1 MSSKYKVLNQINNI
15 VGKVLEENE
24 ELNLKLSTYQNAAL
38 NNVDTETGREYSPL
52 IDYVGD
58 LLANKINDIYLSYN
72 FDIKYNENGISKTLE
87 QVYEYQ
93 FEKWYT
99 DNKMYLYIAY
109 QTAFDFI
116 KPHYKQYY
124 DNRVN
129 DLKMEYVRNHK
140 ENS

>member
-1 MSSKYKVLNQINNI
+1 MSSKYRVLNQINNI

-38 NNVDTETGREYSPL
+38 NNVDSETGREYSPL

-58 LLANKINDIYLSYN
+58 LLANKINEIYLSYN
-72 FDIKYNENGISKTLE
+72 FDIEYNENGISKTLE

-93 FEKWYT
+93 FEKWYA

-109 QTAFDFI
+109 QTALDFI

-124 DNRVN
+124 DKRVN
-129 DLKMEYVRNHK
+129 DLKMEYVRKHK
-140 ENS
+140 ENC